1 MLAHAGVSFVLE
13 PSAIDEGPI
22 KARCKSDGS
31 SSGQTALALAAE
43 KARKVAERRRAALV
57 IGSDQI
63 LECDGDWFNKPASR
77 AEAIR
82 SLKVLRNRSHILVS
96 AVTVMRD
103 DMCLWRFVDSAKLTM
118 RFFSDDFLR
127 RYIDDGGDA
136 ILSSVGAYRIEGTGI
151 QLFSRIEGDYFTVQG
166 MPLLP
171 LLDCLRRYNAL
182 AR

>member
-1 MLAHAGVSFVLE
+1 M
-13 PSAIDEGPI
+13 
-22 KARCKSDGS
+22 
-31 SSGQTALALAAE
+31 
-43 KARKVAERRRAALV
+43 
-57 IGSDQI
+57 
-63 LECDGDWFNKPASR
+63 
-77 AEAIR
+77 
-82 SLKVLRNRSHILVS
+82 LRNRSHILVS
-96 AVTVMRD
+96 AVAVMRD

-127 RYIDDGGDA
+127 RYIDDSGDA

-171 LLDCLRRYNAL
+171 LLNCLRRYNAL